1 MTNVFKS
8 LNKQGQHRS
17 ALPLCYAKNWTKI
30 VCLAVGLAAGVVLM
44 GKVGFE
50 QSWDDFFPESDR
62 IYVVY
67 EDVIRNGEY
76 LHYSQT
82 PGAVAPALKRYCPQV
97 EAATRYTTFAWDMP
111 IVTDD
116 DKRVRT
122 NFALVD
128 SCFFDVFPFRVL
140 AGHPKRVLSQVE
152 CCMIPLSLAEKL
164 AGTANPLELVG
175 KKVFYNKRGGWPL
188 TVSGI
193 YEDVPLNSRLHGMEV
208 MVSMPTITELMYDG
222 RDNWVG
228 NDRYLAYVRLAEG
241 IGPDDLKPQIEKM
254 QHENLPEDMLKK
266 AGVDL
271 GFSVRP
277 LRDYHKNDEDT
288 RRMTWIL
295 SLLAAV
301 LIGCAVLNYLLLVI
315 GGISRR
321 AREMAVHKCYGAE
334 ARHIYSRVMAES
346 MVHLLLSLALA
357 ALLLLLA
364 KDTVEELVGAPL
376 TVLLT
381 TGGNVWM
388 IVTTCIIVLLVTG
401 LVPGY
406 IYTHV
411 PLAAAF
417 KHYSQSH
424 RLWKLLLLGLQFA
437 SVSFLIVLLAVV
449 GRQYRMMVNDNP
461 GYDYAT
467 LGSVLK
473 DGVSSEQ
480 CQLAME
486 ELRKLSGVKGVTMAY
501 ANLTEHQSGD
511 NIYLPGSEREN
522 MHIAD
527 LYYVGDGYFDVMGI
541 PIVSGRTFTEQA
553 DTLREVMVSRQFEER
568 MKQIAG
574 WDCAVGKQIICTSFQ
589 GPYTIVGVYEDT
601 RIGSI
606 TNPDTRPSICYYSR
620 KPDKMH
626 YILIRFQS
634 MDGLETANELV
645 KRLMTD
651 NPDIAI
657 TPYSQ
662 MVVQLYTDAHHFRTT
677 VMIGGI
683 VALLI
688 ALIGLIG
695 YLAGEI
701 GRRQK
706 EIAIRKVNG
715 ARTADVLRL
724 FVTDILRVALPAV
737 LIGVAGAWYVSRLW
751 LEQFSEKAV
760 LTPLLFIG
768 CAFLVLTVIL
778 SVVCICC
785 HRVAT
790 SNPVDYL
797 KTE

>member
-1 MTNVFKS
+1 MNVLKS
-8 LNKQGQHRS
+8 LHQRGQH
-17 ALPLCYAKNWTKI
+17 NWIKI
-30 VCLAVGLAAGVVLM
+30 LCLATGLATGIVLI
-44 GKVGFE
+44 GKAGFE
-50 QSWDDFFPESDR
+50 QSWDNFFPTSDR

-76 LHYSQT
+76 IHYSQT
-82 PGAVAPALKRYCPQV
+82 PGAVAPGLKRYCPQV
-97 EAATRYTTFAWDMP
+97 EAATRYTGFAWDMP
-111 IVTDD
+111 LVTDD

-122 NFALVD
+122 NFSLVD

-140 AGHPKRVLSQVE
+140 AGNAKKVLSQVE

-164 AGTANPLELVG
+164 AGAANPLELVG
-175 KKVFYNKRGGWPL
+175 KKVFYNKRGGWAL
-188 TVSGI
+188 TIGGI
-193 YEDVPLNSRLHGMEV
+193 YEDVPLNSRLHGLEV
-208 MVSMPTITELMYDG
+208 MVSMPTITEVIYDG

-228 NDRYLAYVRLAEG
+228 NDRYMAYVRLAEG
-241 IGPDDLKPQIEKM
+241 ITPDDLKPQIEKM
-254 QHENLPEDMLKK
+254 RHDNMPEDQLKK

-277 LRDYHKNDEDT
+277 LRDYHKNDEGT

-295 SLLAAV
+295 SLLATV

-321 AREMAVHKCYGAE
+321 AREMAVHMCYGAE
-334 ARHIYSRVMAES
+334 ARHIYRMVIAES
-346 MVHLLLSLALA
+346 TVHLLLSVALA

-376 TVLLT
+376 AVLLT
-381 TGGNVWM
+381 TGSNVWV
-388 IVTTCIIVLLVTG
+388 IVTTFIVVLLVTG

-411 PLAAAF
+411 PVAAAF
-417 KHYSQSH
+417 KHYRQSY

-437 SVSFLIVLLAVV
+437 SATFLIVLLIVV

-486 ELRKLSGVKGVTMAY
+486 ELRKLSCVKGVTMAY

-522 MHIAD
+522 MNIAD

-574 WDCAVGKQIICTSFQ
+574 WDRAVGKQIICTSFE

-606 TNPDTRPSICYYSR
+606 TSPDTRPSLCYYSR
-620 KPDKMH
+620 KPDQMH

-634 MDGLETANELV
+634 MEGLEEANKLV
-645 KRLMTD
+645 KELMTD
-651 NPDIAI
+651 NPDIAV
-657 TPYSQ
+657 TPYNQ
-662 MVVQLYTDAHHFRTT
+662 MVTELYTDAHRFRTT
-677 VMIGGI
+677 VMIGGL

-688 ALIGLIG
+688 ALIGLVG

-715 ARTADVLRL
+715 ATITDVLRL
-724 FVTDILRVALPAV
+724 FQTDILRVALPAV
-737 LIGVAGAWYVSRLW
+737 VIGAVGAWYVARLW
-751 LEQFSEKAV
+751 LEQFSEKTA
-760 LTPLLFIG
+760 LSPLIFIG
-768 CAFLVLTVIL
+768 GALVVIAVIL
-778 SVVCICC
+778 SVVCLGCY
-785 HRVAT
+785 RVAS

-797 KTE
+797 KNE

>member
-1 MTNVFKS
+1 MNVLKS
-8 LNKQGQHRS
+8 LHQRGQH
-17 ALPLCYAKNWTKI
+17 NWIKI
-30 VCLAVGLAAGVVLM
+30 LCLATGLATGIVLI
-44 GKVGFE
+44 GKAGFE
-50 QSWDDFFPESDR
+50 QSWDNFFPTSDR

-67 EDVIRNGEY
+67 EDIIRNGEY
-76 LHYSQT
+76 IHYSQT
-82 PGAVAPALKRYCPQV
+82 PGAVAPGLKRYCPQV
-97 EAATRYTTFAWDMP
+97 EAATRYTGFAWDMP
-111 IVTDD
+111 LVTDD

-122 NFALVD
+122 NFSLVD

-140 AGHPKRVLSQVE
+140 AGNPKKVLSQVE

-164 AGTANPLELVG
+164 AGAANPLELVG
-175 KKVFYNKRGGWPL
+175 KKVFYNKRGGWAL
-188 TVSGI
+188 TIGGI

-208 MVSMPTITELMYDG
+208 MVSMPTITEVIYDG

-228 NDRYLAYVRLAEG
+228 NDRYMAYVRLAEG
-241 IGPDDLKPQIEKM
+241 ITPDDLKPQIEKM
-254 QHENLPEDMLKK
+254 QHDNMPEDQLKK

-277 LRDYHKNDEDT
+277 LRDYHKNDEGT

-321 AREMAVHKCYGAE
+321 AREMAVHMCYGAE
-334 ARHIYSRVMAES
+334 TRHIYYKVIAES
-346 MVHLLLSLALA
+346 TVHLLLSLALA

-376 TVLLT
+376 AVLLT
-381 TGGNVWM
+381 TGSNVWVT
-388 IVTTCIIVLLVTG
+388 VTTCIVVLLVTG

-411 PLAAAF
+411 PVAAAF
-417 KHYSQSH
+417 KHYRQSY
-424 RLWKLLLLGLQFA
+424 RLCKLLLLGLQFA
-437 SVSFLIVLLAVV
+437 SATFLIVLLIVV

-461 GYDYAT
+461 GYDYST

-480 CQLAME
+480 CLLAME
-486 ELRKLSGVKGVTMAY
+486 ELRKLSCVKGVTMAY

-522 MHIAD
+522 MNIAD

-541 PIVSGRTFTEQA
+541 PIISGRTFTEQA

-574 WDCAVGKQIICTSFQ
+574 WERAVGKQIICTSFE

-620 KPDKMH
+620 KPDRMH

-634 MDGLETANELV
+634 MDGLEEANKLV
-645 KRLMTD
+645 KELMSD
-651 NPDIAI
+651 NPDIAV
-657 TPYSQ
+657 TPYNQ
-662 MVVQLYTDAHHFRTT
+662 MVTELYTDAHRFRTT
-677 VMIGGI
+677 VMIGGL

-688 ALIGLIG
+688 ALIGLVG

-715 ARTADVLRL
+715 ATIADVLRL
-724 FVTDILRVALPAV
+724 FQTDILRVALPAV
-737 LIGVAGAWYVSRLW
+737 VIGAAGAWYVARLW
-751 LEQFSEKAV
+751 LEQFSEKTA
-760 LTPLLFIG
+760 LSPLIFIG
-768 CAFLVLTVIL
+768 GAALVTAVILTV
-778 SVVCICC
+778 VCLGCY
-785 HRVAT
+785 RVAS

-797 KTE
+797 KND

>member
-1 MTNVFKS
+1 MINAIKT
-8 LNKQGQHRS
+8 LNKRGQH
-17 ALPLCYAKNWTKI
+17 NWTKI
-30 VCLAVGLAAGVVLM
+30 VCLAVGLAAGVVLL

-50 QSWDDFFPESDR
+50 QSWDNFFPTSER

-82 PGAVAPALKRYCPQV
+82 PGAVAPGLKRYCPQV
-97 EAATRYTTFAWDMP
+97 EAATRYTPFAWDMP

-122 NFALVD
+122 NFAFVD
-128 SCFFDVFPFRVL
+128 SCFFYVFPFRVL
-140 AGHPKRVLSQVE
+140 AGHAKKTLSQVDY
-152 CCMIPLSLAEKL
+152 CMIPLSLAEKL
-164 AGTANPLELVG
+164 AGKDNPLGLVG
-175 KKVFYNKRGGWPL
+175 KKVFYNKRGGWAL
-188 TVSGI
+188 TIGGI
-193 YEDVPLNSRLHGMEV
+193 YEDVPLNSRLHGIDV
-208 MVSMPTITELMYDG
+208 MVAMPTITGHIHDG

-228 NDRYLAYVRLAEG
+228 NDRYRSYVRLAEG

-254 QHENLPEDMLKK
+254 QRENLPEDMLKK
-266 AGVDL
+266 VGVDL

-277 LRDYHKNDEDT
+277 LRDYHKDDEGT
-288 RRMTWIL
+288 RRMMWIL
-295 SLLAAV
+295 SLLATV

-321 AREMAVHKCYGAE
+321 AREMAVHMCYGAE
-334 ARHIYSRVMAES
+334 ARHIYNKVLAECT
-346 MVHLLLSLALA
+346 VHLLLSLALA
-357 ALLLLLA
+357 ALLLLVA
-364 KDTVEELVGAPL
+364 KDTIEELVGAPL

-381 TGGNVWM
+381 TGSNVWM
-388 IVTTCIIVLLVTG
+388 IVATCIIVLLVTG

-411 PLAAAF
+411 PVAAAF
-417 KHYSQSH
+417 RHYRQSH

-437 SVSFLIVLLAVV
+437 SATFLIVLLMVV

-461 GYDYAT
+461 GYDYST
-467 LGSVLK
+467 LGAVLT

-511 NIYLPGSEREN
+511 NVYLPGSEREN
-522 MHIAD
+522 MNIAD

-541 PIVSGRTFTEQA
+541 PIVSGRTFTEQT

-574 WDCAVGKQIICTSFQ
+574 WDRAVDKQIICTSFE

-606 TNPDTRPSICYYSR
+606 TDPDTRPSLCYYSQDPSR
-620 KPDKMH
+620 MH
-626 YILIRFQS
+626 YLYIRFQS
-634 MDGLETANELV
+634 MTSLGAANEVV

-651 NPDIAI
+651 NPDIAV

-662 MVVQLYTDAHHFRTT
+662 MVTELYTDARHFRTT
-677 VMIGGI
+677 VMIGGL
-683 VALLI
+683 VALII

-695 YLAGEI
+695 YLSGEI
-701 GRRQK
+701 VRRQK

-715 ARTADVLRL
+715 ARISDVLKL
-724 FVTDILRVALPAV
+724 FQTDILRVALPAV
-737 LIGVAGAWYVSRLW
+737 VIGTVGAWYVARLW
-751 LEQFSEKAV
+751 LEQFSEKTSLSPFV
-760 LTPLLFIG
+760 FISG
-768 CAFLVLTVIL
+768 AILVIVVIL
-778 SVVCICC
+778 SVVCIDCY
-785 HRVAT
+785 RVAT
-790 SNPVDYL
+790 GNPVNYL
-797 KTE
+797 KNE